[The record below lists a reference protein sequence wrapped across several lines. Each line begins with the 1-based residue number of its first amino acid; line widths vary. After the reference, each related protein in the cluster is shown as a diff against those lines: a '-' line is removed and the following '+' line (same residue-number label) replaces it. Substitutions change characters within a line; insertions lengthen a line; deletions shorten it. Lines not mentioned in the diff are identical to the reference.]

1 MEEIKINSV
10 SWDTSVTEMI
20 EVWQSDKWN
29 ARKCVEFY
37 FTPKSDDDNWVKLK
51 IYYQKKSKSW
61 KWENPQD
68 LSLRKI
74 KVDEVA
80 TQDLSRDVTKKIF
93 EYLQHLY
100 SLREDWVPQWNN
112 KILLLKQAEELISI
126 DKNRKQIIDQL
137 VSQDYWEDVWNELI
151 SVNPDLATK
160 LAYSRI
166 IQERK
171 IALDIFC
178 SSLETK
184 KDNESFWQDFFEKND
199 RIFGYGLDY
208 RFMHILDTQTNVWNA
223 KSTDKK
229 WDWEVDYLWRT
240 GAFTVLVEIK
250 TPKTPLLSSA
260 GDRTVNWKVSPKL
273 VDAIT
278 QWLWYKND
286 RISNK
291 KEYLWGEKYERYQA
305 DPKVIIVCWTWDN
318 LQWKDQRETDQKV
331 KTFELFRRNLRN
343 IDIIT
348 FDELYER
355 ADCIVW
361 HNNNK
366 KDAKDNDLPF

>member
-250 TPKTPLLSSA
+250 TPNTPLLSSS